1 MSPIILYLLTSLDT
15 TGGTV
20 SKIKSTFKY
29 TKYKVYVG
37 AHYNRENEVFIKSWL
52 VDNNIHIINT
62 PPRTFSKILQSVFLL
77 NKFIKKENIKI
88 VHVFFP
94 YETYIAYFLKIL
106 NPKLRIVRSFEGN
119 VKRNF
124 MIRTISK
131 MILPRFDKIIYISKY
146 VKEFYE
152 NLTNKCKSKII
163 IDNPGYHLSEY
174 ELRKKGLICNIV
186 SVAGINPMKNVFMY
200 AEIGKVLKERNF
212 SFVLKVVG
220 DGPLYKDL
228 EKKIIEYKIND
239 CVKLMGK
246 QVDPKPYYKEA
257 DIYIH
262 PADKEGFG
270 IVVPEAMSSG
280 LPVIVSNKGGLPE
293 LVSNMEDGI
302 VVDAYKAE
310 EWAEA
315 VIKLY
320 NNRALYD
327 KISQNGY
334 NTYKKRFTPKIYAS
348 KLDLLYDG
356 LLK

>member
-1 MSPIILYLLTSLDT
+1 MKTAILYLLTSLDT

-20 SKIKSTFKY
+20 AKIKSTFRY
-29 TKYKVYVG
+29 TEYKVFVG
-37 AHYNRENEVFIKSWL
+37 AHYSLDDKELMNNWL
-52 VDNNIHIINT
+52 LEKNANLINT
-62 PPRTFSKILQSVFLL
+62 PTRKLSNIFQSVLLL
-77 NKFIKKENIKI
+77 NKVVKKENIKI

-94 YETYIAYFLKIL
+94 YETYIAYFLKLL
-106 NPKLRIVRSFEGN
+106 NPNLKILCSFEGN
-119 VKRNF
+119 VRRSF
-124 MIRTISK
+124 AIRTILK
-131 MILPRFDKIIYISKY
+131 MMLPRFDKIIYISNY
-146 VKEFYE
+146 VRDFYE
-152 NLTNKCKSKII
+152 ELTGKCNDKII
-163 IDNPGYHLSEY
+163 IDNPGYHLCEY
-174 ELRKKGLICNIV
+174 ESRKKGLKCNIV

-200 AEIGKVLKERNF
+200 AEIGRVLKERNF
-212 SFVLKVVG
+212 PFVLKVVG

-228 EKKIIEYKIND
+228 EEKIIEYKIDD
-239 CVKLMGK
+239 CVKLKGK
-246 QVDPKPYYKEA
+246 QVDPKPYYREA

-270 IVVPEAMSSG
+270 IVIPEAMSSG

-320 NNRALYD
+320 SNRALYD
-327 KISQNGY
+327 KISQKGY
-334 NTYKKRFTPKIYAS
+334 DTYKKRFTPERYAYN
-348 KLDLLYDG
+348 LDLLYED